1 MLASIDRLTDR
12 VLRRLVLAGLA
23 ACLGLGAIGVAAAAL
38 YQYLLGWMLPPAAL
52 GIVALSLAIIALV
65 LARMAQG
72 PSNSGL
78 ANPKRVAS
86 ASGTATDGMP
96 ALIAAAGD
104 MAGAAVKADP
114 LGAMLGA
121 GAMGF
126 ILESRPDLDHAL
138 VQQVLRQFAR

>member
-23 ACLGLGAIGVAAAAL
+23 ACLGLGAIGVAAASL
-38 YQYLLGWMLPPAAL
+38 YHYLLDWMRPAAAL

-65 LARMAQG
+65 LARIAQAQ
-72 PSNSGL
+72 SS
-78 ANPKRVAS
+78 PKRVA
-86 ASGTATDGMP
+86 AVQGATMDSMP
-96 ALIAAAGD
+96 ALVAAAGD
-104 MAGAAVKADP
+104 MAGEAVKADP

-138 VQQVLRQFAR
+138 VQQVLRQFTR

>member
-65 LARMAQG
+65 LARFAQG
-72 PSNSGL
+72 QSV
-78 ANPKRVAS
+78 PKR
-86 ASGTATDGMP
+86 TAALPFPAAEGMP

-104 MAGAAVKADP
+104 MAGEAVKADP

-138 VQQVLRQFAR
+138 VQQVLRQFTR

>member
-23 ACLGLGAIGVAAAAL
+23 ACLGLGAIGVAAASL
-38 YQYLLGWMLPPAAL
+38 YQYLLDWIRPSAAL

-65 LARMAQG
+65 LVRIAQ
-72 PSNSGL
+72 S
-78 ANPKRVAS
+78 NPKRTAAS
-86 ASGTATDGMP
+86 PLPVTDGMP
-96 ALIAAAGD
+96 ALMAAAGE
-104 MAGAAVKADP
+104 MAAEAVKVDP

-121 GAMGF
+121 GAIGF

-138 VQQVLRQFAR
+138 VQQVLRQFARCQFAR